1 MMDLKIPII
10 LVNFKTYSE
19 ATGKKAVKL
28 SKIAEE
34 VGQQTA
40 VNISVA
46 PQLADIASVSEA
58 VSIPVFCQHIDPIS
72 PGSSTGH
79 VLLESVKEAGAI
91 GTLVNHSE
99 RLVISTVSSKNWT
112 ISTMATHPQA
122 TTSASR
128 AYG

>member
-46 PQLADIASVSEA
+46 PQLADIASVCEA
-58 VSIPVFCQHIDPIS
+58 VSIPVFCQRI
-72 PGSSTGH
+72 
-79 VLLESVKEAGAI
+79 
-91 GTLVNHSE
+91 N
-99 RLVISTVSSKNWT
+99 VI
-112 ISTMATHPQA
+112 P
-122 TTSASR
+122 
-128 AYG
+128 